1 MCVFVCECLLV
12 LFKKKTTTT
21 RENKSIIKIDRYL
34 YGLINWYLF
43 VSFDVFVVNGRLLF
57 VLSYVSTLKC
67 ILNEQMEVQGKE
79 WQRNAS
85 DLIWF
90 RWIGTK
96 WPFHQHNEWR
106 KRNLHPCACHF
117 GLITINK
124 WSSSAYYHQRPLDMI
139 SGVIIK
145 WHWIC
150 MGWRERGWLNSA
162 HVLSFLMIQA
172 NTLVRLLHTIQP
184 NGLAYTPQYSS
195 RRKKNWYG
203 LWPISSF
210 SKAIWDN
217 KNIVKHLYTEF
228 DMICSFFLVWVC
240 ACVSAFSGWF
250 NLFLG
255 KYGAITSFPYVLGIM
270 SLVGFGWKWI
280 EIKYAAHFF

>member
-12 LFKKKTTTT
+12 LFKKKTTTTT

-195 RRKKNWYG
+195 RRKKTDTDYGPSHHFPKPFEIIKILWSIFTRNLIWYAASFWCGCVRVYLLSPAG
-203 LWPISSF
+203 LISF
-210 SKAIWDN
+210 SVN
-217 KNIVKHLYTEF
+217 TEPSHRF
-228 DMICSFFLVWVC
+228 HMFWVLC
-240 ACVSAFSGWF
+240 
-250 NLFLG
+250 L
-255 KYGAITSFPYVLGIM
+255 
-270 SLVGFGWKWI
+270 
-280 EIKYAAHFF
+280 